1 MAAVFLTV
9 TVLVTAIWCTGA
21 WAQAGEGK
29 MSRGDAVVILKRPA
43 TAARAGEWFGPLH
56 PGN

>member
-1 MAAVFLTV
+1 MGFVYAHRARYTPGPPGLQ
-9 TVLVTAIWCTGA
+9 
-21 WAQAGEGK
+21 QAGEGK